1 MIWRNGVGKIE
12 DKKKKIQECMNEK
25 WKTIILAMLIAGI
38 ITGIFVVQ
46 IFSTSFAISEADG
59 GNMSPSD
66 FDNSAGMVRDIGIIV
81 AIGGFFGLTFLFY
94 MVIDEMKKRKKI
106 RN

>member
-1 MIWRNGVGKIE
+1 
-12 DKKKKIQECMNEK
+12 MNEK
-25 WKTIILAMLIAGI
+25 LKTIILAMLIAGI

-46 IFSTSFAISEADG
+46 LFSTSFAISEAYG
-59 GNMSPSD
+59 GNMSPND
-66 FDNSAGMVRDIGIIV
+66 FDDSVEMFRNVGIIV
-81 AIGGFFGLTFLFY
+81 AIGSFFGSTFLFY